1 MTRRNTQLIRLI
13 SVFVIFTYLLTAVQ
27 PTLAAPS
34 NATDLPHRRALEM
47 LTRMTPAEKVGQLFV
62 VTFNG
67 VDTSNNTAI
76 HSLLSEYH
84 VGGVMLLR
92 ENDNFTDTDGTL
104 NATSG
109 LTASLQQVVW
119 DSAQTANESSF
130 KPAYIPLFI
139 GISQE
144 GDGYP
149 YSQILDGLGALPD
162 QMALGATWNTSLSER
177 TGAVLGAG
185 LQQAGFNLLIGPSL
199 DVLETPGLE
208 NGDDLGTRVFGGD
221 PFWVGEMGKAFI
233 RGVHQGG
240 DGQVA
245 VMAKHFPGRGGS
257 DRPSDEE
264 VATVRKTLDALKQIE
279 LAPFFAVTTGS
290 DPLTVADG
298 LLVSHIRYQGFQGNI
313 RVTTRPVSI
322 DSTALSQIM
331 ALTEFTTWRQD
342 GGVIISENLG
352 STAVRKFIDPTL
364 QVFDARTT
372 ARNALLAGN
381 DLLFVDDITSAGD
394 PDSYTSTIKTL
405 EYFRQKYD
413 EDPTFAQRVDAS
425 VLRILTLK
433 YRLYPTFNLAAI
445 LPGEEGVNL
454 VSRQQVIQD
463 SAQAAASLINPAA
476 SELTAVLPDPPEYQ
490 DRIVFLMD
498 SIKTRQCSTCPEQT
512 MLASGTLR
520 ESVLRLYGPQG
531 AGLINQQ
538 RLNGYSF
545 EQLANMLSFPESE
558 KGLEEELKK
567 ATWVVVGMS
576 HVDETR
582 PASTAFRQLLSQKP
596 ELLRNKKVVVFAFGA
611 PYYLDATDIAGVTA
625 YYALYARS
633 QPFVDLAARILF
645 QEVTPKGSSPVSIPG
660 VGYELITA
668 LQPDPAQVIELYQ
681 DVPGEI
687 SAAPTLTLTTSVSNV
702 QVFSQG
708 DTIPL
713 RTGVILDHN
722 QHPVPDGTL
731 VRFMIRTGTD
741 NTAMQQLEAVTT
753 AGVARTTY
761 RITSNGF
768 IEIKAMS
775 EPALTSNLL
784 QLDIPVGGG
793 AWITAVAPTPVPSET
808 PVIAQTPSVP
818 GDGSAEGNASRE
830 SLRFG
835 DWFLMLFVTIVTAAL
850 VYNLGRRVHS
860 IRWGIRWALCAT
872 IGGMASYAYLVAGL
886 PGAHAWLALTGT
898 TGMLVI
904 VILCVGLGFA
914 AGVLWHALRG
924 HPGNRT
930 T

>member
-1 MTRRNTQLIRLI
+1 MNQKYTSLNRLI
-13 SVFVIFTYLLTAVQ
+13 TLFVVFAFLLTCVQ
-27 PTLAAPS
+27 PALAAPS
-34 NATDLPHRRALEM
+34 STTDLPHRRALEM

-67 VDTSNNTAI
+67 LDVGDNTAI

-92 ENDNFTDTDGTL
+92 ENDNFTETDGSL
-104 NATSG
+104 NVAG
-109 LTASLQQVVW
+109 ALTGSLQQVVW
-119 DSAQTANESSF
+119 DSAQTANESGF
-130 KPAYIPLFI
+130 KPAYIPLLV

-149 YSQILDGLGALPD
+149 YSQILDGLGTLPD
-162 QMALGATWNTSLSER
+162 QMALGATWNTSLAER
-177 TGAVLGAG
+177 TGSVLGAG
-185 LQQAGFNLLIGPSL
+185 LQQAGFNMLIGPSL

-221 PFWVGEMGKAFI
+221 PFWVSEMGKAFI

-279 LAPFFAVTTGS
+279 LAPFFAVTTGADS
-290 DPLTVADG
+290 LTIADG
-298 LLVSHIRYQGFQGNI
+298 LFVSHIRYQGFQGNI

-322 DSTALSQIM
+322 DSTALSQILS
-331 ALTEFTTWRQD
+331 LTEFTSWRED

-445 LPGEEGVNL
+445 LPGEGGVDL

-463 SAQAAASLINPAA
+463 TAQAAASLINPAA
-476 SELTAVLPDPPEYQ
+476 SELAAVLPDPPGYQ

-498 SIKTRQCSTCPEQT
+498 SIKTQQCSTCPEQVT
-512 MLASGTLR
+512 LAPGTLR
-520 ESVLRLYGPQG
+520 DSVLRLYGSQG

-538 RLNGYSF
+538 RLNGFSF
-545 EQLANMLSFPESE
+545 EQLANMLSNPGSE
-558 KGLEEELKK
+558 KGLEDELKK

-576 HVDETR
+576 RLDETR

-645 QEVTPKGSSPVSIPG
+645 QEVTPHGASPVSIPG
-660 VGYELITA
+660 VGYDLITA

-681 DVPGEI
+681 DTPEEV
-687 SAAPTLTLTTSVSNV
+687 SATPTVQLTNSASGV

-731 VRFMIRTGTD
+731 VRFIIRTGTD
-741 NTAMQQLEAVTT
+741 NTAMQQLEAMTT
-753 AGVARTTY
+753 AGVARTVY

-768 IEIKAMS
+768 IEIKAVS

-808 PVIAQTPSVP
+808 PILANTPSVP
-818 GDGSAEGNASRE
+818 GDASAEGNASSE
-830 SLRFG
+830 GLRFG
-835 DWFLMLFVTIVTAAL
+835 DWFLMLFVTVVTAAL

-872 IGGMASYAYLVAGL
+872 IGGMASYAYLVTGL
-886 PGAHAWLALTGT
+886 PGARAWLALTGT

-924 HPGNRT
+924 HPGN
-930 T
+930 

>member
-1 MTRRNTQLIRLI
+1 MKQYKRSLSRLFSFI
-13 SVFVIFTYLLTAVQ
+13 AALMILLVQ
-27 PTLAAPS
+27 VRPALASSA
-34 NATDLPHRRALEM
+34 NAADLPHRRAVEM
-47 LTRMTPAEKVGQLFV
+47 LARMTPAEKVGQLFV
-62 VTFNG
+62 VTFKGINTG
-67 VDTSNNTAI
+67 IDTEIN
-76 HSLLSEYH
+76 SLLTEYH

-104 NATSG
+104 TATTA
-109 LTASLQQVVW
+109 LTANLQQVTW
-119 DSAQTANESSF
+119 DAAQVTNEAGY
-130 KPAYIPLFI
+130 KPAYIPLLI

-149 YSQILDGLGALPD
+149 YSQIIDGLGTLPD
-162 QMALGATWNTSLSER
+162 QMAIGATWDPSVAER
-177 TGAVLGAG
+177 TGAVLGSG
-185 LQQAGFNLLIGPSL
+185 LRQAGFNLLLGPSL
-199 DVLETPGLE
+199 DVLESPGRE
-208 NGDDLGTRVFGGD
+208 NGDDLSTRVFGGD
-221 PFWVGEMGKAFI
+221 PFWVGQMGQAFI

-257 DRPSDEE
+257 DRPSEEE
-264 VATVRKTLDALKQIE
+264 VATVRKTLDGLKQIE
-279 LAPFFAVTTGS
+279 LAPFFSVTSGA
-290 DPLTVADG
+290 DPLAIADG

-322 DSTALSQIM
+322 DSTALSQIL
-331 ALTEFTTWRQD
+331 ALNEFTNWRQD

-394 PDSYTSTIKTL
+394 PDSYTSTIITL

-433 YRLYPTFNLAAI
+433 YRLYPNFNLTAI
-445 LPGEEGVNL
+445 LPTEEGVDPAA
-454 VSRQQVIQD
+454 RQQVIQD
-463 SAQAAASLINPAA
+463 TAQAAASLISPTAA
-476 SELTAVLPDPPEYQ
+476 DLATVLPDPPAYQ
-490 DRIVFLMD
+490 ERIVFLMD
-498 SIKTRQCSTCPEQT
+498 SVKAQQCAACPET
-512 MLASGTLR
+512 TSLAAGSLR
-520 ESVLRLYGPQG
+520 DSVLHLYGPDG
-531 AGLINQQ
+531 AGLVSAQ

-545 EQLANMLSFPESE
+545 DQLANYLSNPDSE
-558 KGLEEELKK
+558 RGLEDELKK
-567 ATWVVVGMS
+567 ATWVVVGIS
-576 HVDETR
+576 RLEAAR
-582 PASTAFRQLLSQKP
+582 PASSAFRQLLSQKP
-596 ELLRNKKVVVFAFGA
+596 ELLRNKKVVVFAFSA
-611 PYYLDATDIAGVTA
+611 PYYLDATDIASVTA

-645 QEVTPKGSSPVSIPG
+645 QEVTPHGASPVSIPG
-660 VGYELITA
+660 VGYDLNTM
-668 LQPDPAQVIELYQ
+668 LQPDPAQVIELFPDQPADLSATPTIQMTASASAVQ
-681 DVPGEI
+681 D
-687 SAAPTLTLTTSVSNV
+687 
-702 QVFSQG
+702 FSQG
-708 DTIPL
+708 DTIPI

-731 VRFMIRTGTD
+731 VRFIIRTGTD
-741 NTAMQQLEAVTT
+741 NTALQQLEAVTSG
-753 AGVARTTY
+753 GVARVSY

-768 IEIKAMS
+768 IEIKAVS

-793 AWITAVAPTPVPSET
+793 ALITAVAPTPLPSET
-808 PVIAQTPSVP
+808 PIQADTPAAP
-818 GDGSAEGNASRE
+818 TDGNAGGLPGGV
-830 SLRFG
+830 SLRFW
-835 DWFLMLFVTIVTAAL
+835 DWFLMVFVSVMTALL

-860 IRWGIRWALCAT
+860 IRWGIRWALCAML
-872 IGGMASYAYLVAGL
+872 GGMTSYAYMAIGL
-886 PGAHAWLALTGT
+886 PGAQAWLALTGT

-914 AGVLWHALRG
+914 GGVLWHALRG
-924 HPGNRT
+924 HPGN
-930 T
+930 